1 MACRSALVRVL
12 HFKLYLTRFEIEM
25 IARAWHAVSLA
36 VAVHWALR
44 IMDALILETEQRI
57 EALKLRLPSL
67 EGKANK
73 KERTQ
78 VNKDIYTL
86 ENDEE
91 YVAAIKARVEEKRAQ
106 SAAAD
111 DAAHAAKLAEERAAA
126 AALQKASGNNSSSVE
141 MYERHFRQQVEQ
153 LFDEV
158 TLHTVVEQ

>member
-1 MACRSALVRVL
+1 
-12 HFKLYLTRFEIEM
+12 M
-25 IARAWHAVSLA
+25 IARAWHAVSHATRSFLA
-36 VAVHWALR
+36 TRLRSTWALR

-111 DAAHAAKLAEERAAA
+111 NAAHAAKLAEERAAA

>member
-1 MACRSALVRVL
+1 
-12 HFKLYLTRFEIEM
+12 
-25 IARAWHAVSLA
+25 
-36 VAVHWALR
+36 
-44 IMDALILETEQRI
+44 MDALILETEQRI

-111 DAAHAAKLAEERAAA
+111 NAAHAAKLAEERAAA